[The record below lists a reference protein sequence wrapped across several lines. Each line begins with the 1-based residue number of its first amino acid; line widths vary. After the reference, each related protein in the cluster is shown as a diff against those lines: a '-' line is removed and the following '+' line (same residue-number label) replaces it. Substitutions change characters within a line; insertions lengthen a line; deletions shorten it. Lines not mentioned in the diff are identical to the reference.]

1 LKTFKVALTRTYL
14 VSIKAD
20 SEEMAKK
27 YSEYYLGDCQDLSN
41 DKEKIEKNFSIEDIE
56 LVYNEANEIFTLID

>member
-1 LKTFKVALTRTYL
+1 MKTFKVALTRTYL